1 MADRKAKRRTRMVSG
16 GEPLAPGIGT
26 NAKWFKRRK
35 LLTSAFHFNVL
46 QGYHDIFAQQG
57 EILVNLIAEEKGFFD
72 LFPYIKRCALDII
85 CETAMGTAIN
95 SQTNGNSE
103 YVLAVQRLTSILW
116 KYQRFPWLWLK
127 PIWYLSGIGF
137 EFNRLVK
144 LTNDFTR
151 KVIADRKRS
160 MEEGELNEDT
170 DGNLDKKK
178 RAFLDL
184 LLHMQRSDEL
194 TDDDVREEVDTFMFE
209 GHDTTSSGIGFTVW
223 WLGQMPECQ
232 KKVHEELDSVFG
244 DSDRLPTP
252 EDLRKLVYLEKCIKE
267 SLRLT
272 PSVPLVARKLSNNVL
287 IGDVML
293 PEGLSVVIAPMITA
307 RDKRYWERPEEF
319 YPEHFDAEKVTKRDT
334 YAYIPFSAGPRNCIG
349 QKFALLEE
357 KAVLSWIFRRYH
369 VETEDSFPGSYPI
382 PQLVLTPLNGIRVRL
397 TKR

>member
-1 MADRKAKRRTRMVSG
+1 MGLLALIVIFIVYVVFVYRRQLVQLWRLNRHCSAAFVKVPG
-16 GEPLAPGIGT
+16 PPCLPVIGAAHLFKWNDLAPKEEKSEVNDG
-26 NAKWFKRRK
+26 FQ
-35 LLTSAFHFNVL
+35 VL
-46 QGYHDIFAQQG
+46 VD
-57 EILVNLIAEEKGFFD
+57 LIAEEKGFFD

-151 KVIADRKRS
+151 KVIAERKRS
-160 MEEGELNEDT
+160 MKERKLSEDT
-170 DGNLDKKK
+170 EGNLNKKK
-178 RAFLDL
+178 LAFLDL
-184 LLHMQRSDEL
+184 LLHMQHSNEL
-194 TDDDVREEVDTFMFE
+194 TDEDIREEVDTFMFE

-244 DSDRLPTP
+244 DSDRLPTQ
-252 EDLRKLVYLEKCIKE
+252 EDLKKLVYLEKCIKE

-287 IGDVML
+287 IG
-293 PEGLSVVIAPMITA
+293 
-307 RDKRYWERPEEF
+307 
-319 YPEHFDAEKVTKRDT
+319 
-334 YAYIPFSAGPRNCIG
+334 
-349 QKFALLEE
+349 QKFAVLEE

-369 VETEDSFPGSYPI
+369 VETEEPFPENYPI